1 MRASAGRD
9 INRRGIDMNG
19 RNFATTAIQPFGMP
33 IRDEERLERKMEEL
47 KKELTT
53 EMARIS
59 RQIQELTRDLRSLN
73 AKMISIQEGGR
84 YF

>member
-1 MRASAGRD
+1 MLALVGQG
-9 INRRGIDMNG
+9 INRQGIDKN
-19 RNFATTAIQPFGMP
+19 Q
-33 IRDEERLERKMEEL
+33 ELERKMEEL
-47 KKELTT
+47 KKELTV

>member
-1 MRASAGRD
+1 MLALVDQGINLPD
-9 INRRGIDMNG
+9 IDKN
-19 RNFATTAIQPFGMP
+19 Q
-33 IRDEERLERKMEEL
+33 ELERKLEEL
-47 KKELTT
+47 KKEFGV

-73 AKMISIQEGGR
+73 AKVISIQEGGG

>member
-1 MRASAGRD
+1 MLALVDRD
-9 INRRGIDMNG
+9 INRRGIDKN
-19 RNFATTAIQPFGMP
+19 Q
-33 IRDEERLERKMEEL
+33 ELERKMEEL
-47 KKELTT
+47 KKELTV